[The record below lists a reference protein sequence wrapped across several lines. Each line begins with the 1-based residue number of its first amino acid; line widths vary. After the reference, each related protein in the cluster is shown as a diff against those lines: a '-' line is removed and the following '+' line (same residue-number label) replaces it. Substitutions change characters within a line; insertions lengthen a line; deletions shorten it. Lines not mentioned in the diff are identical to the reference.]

1 MSRIKDQDNKNCSV
15 PNHAVIAKREEVRSA
30 TLRFPKLLRETATA
44 RNNRSPHYTPF
55 GL

>member
-1 MSRIKDQDNKNCSV
+1 MSRVKDQDNKNCSV

-30 TLRFPKLLRETATA
+30 MLECGESLRVDASPRS
-44 RNNRSPHYTPF
+44 NCSPHYTPF